1 MSIALE
7 QKPAETVLKSKWWF
21 VPVRI
26 SSVVDLLPYEVRV
39 AFMSLLAHEGSF
51 EDSKL

>member
-1 MSIALE
+1 VSIALE

-26 SSVVDLLPYEVRV
+26 SSVVDLLPYELRV
-39 AFMSLLAHEGSF
+39 AFVSLLVHEASF
-51 EDSKL
+51 